1 MPTKKKIS
9 LQIENIFKYIR
20 QILYHCGIEY
30 HYCTN
35 GTIKAHKPEKN
46 YPLRNIVLIIGTPA
60 YGKSKYLF
68 EIIQPTLNKNNKI
81 QNSTL
86 FEHERKDWQIEP
98 TETQVSLDVV
108 NLYPSVLLDRSVQVI
123 VEFLQDDSAELKK
136 RTKLNLTNNQ
146 QLLDF
151 V

>member
-1 MPTKKKIS
+1 M
-9 LQIENIFKYIR
+9 
-20 QILYHCGIEY
+20 
-30 HYCTN
+30 
-35 GTIKAHKPEKN
+35 
-46 YPLRNIVLIIGTPA
+46 LIIGTPA
-60 YGKSKYLF
+60 YGKSKYLV